1 MKEKKTLKIHAVE
14 IIINRWKMLE
24 KINADLTSAM
34 KNQDKFTLSVLR
46 MLKSEIT
53 AESRKGS
60 LHELTDDD
68 IIKVIK
74 HQVKVRKDSVK
85 EYEQY
90 GKTETAES
98 LQKEVDILNSYLPEE
113 MSEEQINKVI
123 DEVFDELKPTSIK
136 EMRIVMKTVTA
147 KLSNADMGLV
157 SKLVKDRLS

>member
-1 MKEKKTLKIHAVE
+1 
-14 IIINRWKMLE
+14 MLE
-24 KINADLTSAM
+24 KINADLASAM

-46 MLKSEIT
+46 MLKSEIV
-53 AESRKGS
+53 AESRKGT
-60 LHELTDDD
+60 LHELTDED

-90 GKTETAES
+90 GKADTVAS
-98 LQKEVDILNSYLPEE
+98 LNQEIEVLNTYLPKE
-113 MSEEQINKVI
+113 MTEDEINKVI

-136 EMRIVMKTVTA
+136 EMGLVMKSVTA
-147 KLSNADMGLV
+147 KITNADMGLV

>member
-1 MKEKKTLKIHAVE
+1 
-14 IIINRWKMLE
+14 MLE
-24 KINADLTSAM
+24 KINADLTLAM

-46 MLKSEIT
+46 MLKSEIV

-60 LHELTDDD
+60 LHELTDED

-74 HQVKVRKDSVK
+74 HQVKVKKDSAK

-90 GKTETAES
+90 GKQETVDS
-98 LQKEVDILNSYLPEE
+98 LNKEIEVLNVYLPKEMTEE
-113 MSEEQINKVI
+113 EINKVI

-136 EMRIVMKTVTA
+136 EMGMVMKNVSA